1 MKQSNDALRL
11 LGAYDAL
18 LSRGQMKWSASREF
32 AQQIGAGG
40 QGAVFLS
47 HRCGSAG
54 FRLPVALKLFSPE
67 PYESRDAYCREMQR
81 ITSVASAV
89 AHIQHDNL
97 VDVHNVWEV
106 DDISLMEMEWVDG
119 YDLRRLLTP
128 DSLHQIQQRATRRR
142 WTRLNENIVTA
153 GGTQPRVKPAL
164 AIAIIRACLT
174 GLSALHRDGI
184 VHNDLKPSNIM
195 LKRSGNVKLIDIGSA
210 LSLEDVPDEIPC
222 TPEYAAPEV
231 LQGEPASPQS
241 DLASLGYI
249 LLEVLSGT
257 HPFGGM
263 RYARLLTA
271 KKGILDELPG
281 YLPPEEFAYSDL
293 LIPLLRKLV
302 HPDPAQRFATAD
314 EARLSRDGVLA
325 IEQELV
331 KSDLASTYEKDIRD
345 WMLEVDANAPRQPV
359 PEEMETTIPRRS
371 TGSLRERD

>member
-11 LGAYDAL
+11 LGAYDSL
-18 LSRGQMKWSASREF
+18 LGRGRMEWSASRDFER
-32 AQQIGAGG
+32 QIGAGG

-47 HRCGSAG
+47 HRSGSAG
-54 FRLPVALKLFSPE
+54 FQLPVALKLFSPE
-67 PYESRDAYCREMQR
+67 PYESRDAYRREMQR
-81 ITSVASAV
+81 ITGVASTV

-106 DDISLMEMEWVDG
+106 DGISLMEMEWVDG
-119 YDLRRLLTP
+119 YDLRCLLTP
-128 DSLHQIQQRATRRR
+128 DSLQQIQQRATRRR
-142 WTRLNENIVTA
+142 WTRLNEHIVTA

-164 AIAIIRACLT
+164 AIAIIRACLA
-174 GLSALHRDGI
+174 GLSALHRNGI

-195 LKRSGNVKLIDIGSA
+195 LKRSGSVKLIDIGSA
-210 LSLEDVPDEIPC
+210 LSLDDVPEEIPC

-231 LQGEPASPQS
+231 LEGESASPQT

-271 KKGILDELPG
+271 KKGILDELPR

-293 LIPLLRKLV
+293 LIPLLRRLV
-302 HPDPAQRFATAD
+302 NPDPSCRFSTAD
-314 EARLSRDGVLA
+314 EARLSEEGVLA

-331 KSDLASTYEKDIRD
+331 KSDLSSTYEKDIRD
-345 WMLEVDANAPRQPV
+345 WMLEVDADTSQSLPQD
-359 PEEMETTIPRRS
+359 EMETTIPRPALES
-371 TGSLRERD
+371 

>member
-1 MKQSNDALRL
+1 MKQSSDALRL

-18 LSRGQMKWSASREF
+18 LSRRHMDWSAAREF
-32 AQQIGAGG
+32 EEQIGAGG

-47 HRCGSAG
+47 HRSGSAG

-67 PYESRDAYCREMQR
+67 PYESREAYLREMQR
-81 ITSVASAV
+81 ITSVASSV
-89 AHIQHDNL
+89 AAIQHDNL

-106 DDISLMEMEWVDG
+106 EGISLMEMEWVDG
-119 YDLRRLLTP
+119 YDLRQLLTP
-128 DSLHQIQQRATRRR
+128 DSLKHIQERATRRR

-164 AIAIIRACLT
+164 AIAIIRACLA

-210 LSLEDVPDEIPC
+210 LSLDDVPDEIPC

-231 LQGEPASPQS
+231 LEGEPASPQS

-249 LLEVLSGT
+249 LLEILSGT

-263 RYARLLTA
+263 RYARLLTS
-271 KKGILDELPG
+271 KKAILDELPG

-293 LIPLLRKLV
+293 LIPLLRRLV
-302 HPDPAQRFATAD
+302 DPDPSRRFATAD
-314 EARLSRDGVLA
+314 EARLSDEGVLA

-331 KSDLASTYEKDIRD
+331 KSDLSSTYEKDIRD
-345 WMLEVDANAPRQPV
+345 WMLEVDETPDQPTG
-359 PEEMETTIPRRS
+359 PQDMETTIPRPK
-371 TGSLRERD
+371 RES